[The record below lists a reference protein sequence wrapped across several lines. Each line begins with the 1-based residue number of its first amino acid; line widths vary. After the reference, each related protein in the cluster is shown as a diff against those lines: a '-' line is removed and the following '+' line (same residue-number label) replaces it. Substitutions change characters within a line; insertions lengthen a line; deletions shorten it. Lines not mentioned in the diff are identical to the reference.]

1 MIDLSNSTINELIM
15 SVGIM
20 TGVIA
25 FFFFTV
31 AHIFI
36 TRLAHHKNI
45 GSYTVSTLF
54 FNISEMALTILMI
67 MLFQFIYQNI
77 SAFWYQTPFAFAY
90 SRYQPLLQLLLIFAS
105 IWGLSLLSK
114 QYIGNTLGIKQKSYL
129 RLSASVYTLLL
140 LVLWRNHFSSEMIYN
155 YFILL
160 LGRFIY
166 FDTIE
171 ENIKELFASLFHH
184 LHEIILLLAYT
195 HFIFSQLSQELIT
208 NIGGDYLLPVIA
220 IYSGMLI
227 GLKVFSNIAVDF
239 F

>member
-1 MIDLSNSTINELIM
+1 MIDLSNSTISELIM
-15 SVGIM
+15 SVGII

-25 FFFFTV
+25 FFIFAG
-31 AHIFI
+31 AHILI
-36 TRLAHHKNI
+36 TLLARYKNI
-45 GSYTVSTLF
+45 GSYTVHTLF
-54 FNISEMALTILMI
+54 FNVSEMALTILVIMI
-67 MLFQFIYQNI
+67 FQFTYQNI
-77 SAFWYQTPFAFAY
+77 SAFWNQTPFAFTY
-90 SRYQPLLQLLLIFAS
+90 SRYQPLLQLLLIFIS
-105 IWGLSLLSK
+105 TWGLSLLSK
-114 QYIGNTLGIKQKSYL
+114 QYIKNTLDIEQKSSL

-140 LVLWRNHFSSEMIYN
+140 LVLWHNHFSSEMIHS

-171 ENIKELFASLFHH
+171 KDIKKIFIALFHH

-195 HFIFSQLSQELIT
+195 YFVFSQLSQESIA
-208 NIGGDYLLPVIA
+208 NIGDDYLLLVIA

-227 GLKVFSNIAVDF
+227 GLKAFRNSVADF